1 MNASAIP
8 TIGSCTSCLR
18 SPRLLDP
25 DSGACAPCLTR
36 DRQMV
41 EFFRLAR
48 TVPAFRSYAKRSV
61 SRRTRQ
67 AFAAMF
73 GTERQ
78 FAARP
83 LRKEDE
89 EDCSR

>member
-1 MNASAIP
+1 MNAWPIP
-8 TIGSCTSCLR
+8 IVGSCTSCLR

-36 DRQMV
+36 RRRMV

-48 TVPAFRSYAKRSV
+48 TVPAFQSYARRSV

-67 AFAAMF
+67 AFAAIF

-78 FAARP
+78 LAARP
-83 LRKEDE
+83 LREKDKEDR
-89 EDCSR
+89 SR